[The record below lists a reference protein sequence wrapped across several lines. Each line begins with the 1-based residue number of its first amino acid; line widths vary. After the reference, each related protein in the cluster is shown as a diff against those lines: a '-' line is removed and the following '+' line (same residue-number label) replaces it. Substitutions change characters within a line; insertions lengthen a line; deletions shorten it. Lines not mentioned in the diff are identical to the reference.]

1 MATKVLLVIQWIS
14 LKSIY
19 LLTQII
25 EVKDWKKKK
34 YNYLDYMIKYKLICK
49 EYHPHNHTYYMI
61 WGENGE
67 LERIAL
73 AGLHE
78 VQLYLTGEDRTVGS
92 IP

>member
-1 MATKVLLVIQWIS
+1 METNRLIKVRYGEYKWG
-14 LKSIY
+14 
-19 LLTQII
+19 
-25 EVKDWKKKK
+25 
-34 YNYLDYMIKYKLICK
+34 NKLICK

-61 WGENGE
+61 WGEDGE